1 MKFAFPAR
9 GAALGAVLAAGCLA
23 TPMHDAR
30 AAAFDGNWSV
40 LVITERGDCD
50 KGYRYEVAVG
60 GGKMS
65 FRGHEAVAMNG
76 SVSPNGAVKVAV
88 TGGGSRQAQGS
99 GVLSASAGTGK
110 WSGRSGNGE
119 CTGRWEAER
128 R

>member
-1 MKFAFPAR
+1 MKSAT
-9 GAALGAVLAAGCLA
+9 AVLAAALTAGTLA
-23 TPMHDAR
+23 LPLHAAQ

-60 GGKMS
+60 GGKVS
-65 FRGHEAVAMNG
+65 FRGHEAVTMNG
-76 SVSPNGAVKVAV
+76 SVSPNGAVTVAV

-99 GVLSASAGTGK
+99 GVLSANAGTGR
-110 WSGRSGNGE
+110 WNGRSGTGE
-119 CTGRWEAER
+119 CAGRWEAER